1 MKTSVLAGSA
11 FAEGLTKFGNGL
23 IDFFTGFTV
32 AYAAEIVLVYLLV
45 YYVSRVLRENDATR
59 LMFLYWGLL
68 IVMGVMQFAT
78 SLLKGDFY
86 LYFVILLSMFMLI
99 LFNVEVKK
107 SLWDVHNP
115 RTEKADDA
123 EQGTL
128 SESSESAISNWRR
141 WRPMR
146 ENMKWRKSSKED
158 INLFQAIWELLQ

>member
-1 MKTSVLAGSA
+1 MKLRPYLKIRVAQKGKACQTYSMKRY
-11 FAEGLTKFGNGL
+11 EITKVFL
-23 IDFFTGFTV
+23 PPEETGK
-32 AYAAEIVLVYLLV
+32 
-45 YYVSRVLRENDATR
+45 RGR
-59 LMFLYWGLL
+59 
-68 IVMGVMQFAT
+68 
-78 SLLKGDFY
+78 
-86 LYFVILLSMFMLI
+86 
-99 LFNVEVKK
+99 
-107 SLWDVHNP
+107 P